1 MHGIVF
7 SQLKKFV
14 IAGHGDAVWSQICSG
29 AGLPNKLYLATT
41 VYPDEEIGRLV
52 ASASQVLGADPTV
65 ILESFGKAIVP
76 GLVSIYGMSLKPQW
90 KTLDVLENV
99 ETTIHTAVRRRDPG
113 ATPAALES
121 HRHGPHEVEIVY
133 RSPRMLCALALNQAN
148 EVP

>member
-1 MHGIVF
+1 M
-7 SQLKKFV
+7 
-14 IAGHGDAVWSQICSG
+14 
-29 AGLPNKLYLATT
+29 
-41 VYPDEEIGRLV
+41 YPDEEIGRLV

-133 RSPRMLCALALNQAN
+133 RSPRMLCALAKGIVFGVAEHFKERVSLT
-148 EVP
+148 ETTCMLRGGKCCRLVVTKTG